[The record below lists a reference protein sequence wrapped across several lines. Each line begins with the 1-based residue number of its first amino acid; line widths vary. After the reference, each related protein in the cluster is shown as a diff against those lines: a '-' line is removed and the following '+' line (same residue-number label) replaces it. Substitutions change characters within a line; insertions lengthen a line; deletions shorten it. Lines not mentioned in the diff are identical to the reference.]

1 MFFFQ
6 VVDIGFFNQ
15 RKTTQDNYDTDA
27 MAKEFLMQFTKQCFT
42 VGQPIVFQFKSMPL
56 TQVLIKDIEVTDLNA
71 LQQGREAKP
80 LKVSSPYT
88 IFRSF
93 SEIRLLRLP
102 FDIVWLKLEKNVY

>member
-1 MFFFQ
+1 MRSQVLVHTIETQYDSFQ

-56 TQVLIKDIEVTDLNA
+56 TQVVVKDIEVTDLNA

-80 LKVSSPYT
+80 LKVNLLLQNSSG
-88 IFRSF
+88 F
-93 SEIRLLRLP
+93 
-102 FDIVWLKLEKNVY
+102 

>member
-1 MFFFQ
+1 MRSQVLVHTIETQYDSFQ

-56 TQVLIKDIEVTDLNA
+56 TQVVVKDIEVTDLNA

-80 LKVSSPYT
+80 LKVTHSCKT
-88 IFRSF
+88 RADF
-93 SEIRLLRLP
+93 
-102 FDIVWLKLEKNVY
+102 N

>member
-1 MFFFQ
+1 M
-6 VVDIGFFNQ
+6 VDIGFFNQ

-56 TQVLIKDIEVTDLNA
+56 TQVVVKDIEVTDLNA

-80 LKVSSPYT
+80 LKVSKSSKT
-88 IFRSF
+88 
-93 SEIRLLRLP
+93 LR
-102 FDIVWLKLEKNVY
+102 ILKDPELKYRV